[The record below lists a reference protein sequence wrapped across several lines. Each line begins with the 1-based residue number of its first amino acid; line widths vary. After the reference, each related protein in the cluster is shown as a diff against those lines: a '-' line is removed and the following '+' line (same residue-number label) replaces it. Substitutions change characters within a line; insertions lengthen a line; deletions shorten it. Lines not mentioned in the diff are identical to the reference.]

1 MTGLEVRVQTWF
13 RAAVE
18 VVYSFFSFVL
28 VAFPFLALG
37 DDAFGEPLGVAVA
50 PLALLAGV
58 AGIVTFR
65 VQDRSFEHLGHFVVA
80 AFGAGVGWVIALTSL
95 LYVTDLPVGPRDPL
109 PLFVAWTLAL
119 ATAAALVY
127 RGDDALA

>member
-1 MTGLEVRVQTWF
+1 MQTWF
-13 RAAVE
+13 GAAVE

-58 AGIVTFR
+58 VGMAAFR
-65 VQDRSFEHLGHFVVA
+65 LQDRSFERLGHFVVG
-80 AFGAGVGWVIALTSL
+80 AFGTGVVWVIVLTSF
-95 LYVTDLPVGPRDPL
+95 LYVTDLPVQPRDPL

-119 ATAAALVY
+119 ATAGVLVY
-127 RGDDALA
+127 RGDDAFA

>member
-13 RAAVE
+13 GAAVE

-28 VAFPFLALG
+28 VSFPFLALG
-37 DDAFGEPLGVAVA
+37 DDAFGEPLGLAVA

-58 AGIVTFR
+58 VGMTAFR
-65 VQDRSFEHLGHFVVA
+65 LQDRSFEHLGHFVVG
-80 AFGAGVGWVIALTSL
+80 AFGTGVVWVIVITSL

-119 ATAAALVY
+119 GTAAVLVY
-127 RGDDALA
+127 RGDDAFA

>member
-1 MTGLEVRVQTWF
+1 MQTWF
-13 RAAVE
+13 GAAVE

-28 VAFPFLALG
+28 VSFPFLALG

-58 AGIVTFR
+58 VGMAAFR
-65 VQDRSFEHLGHFVVA
+65 LQDRSFEHLGHFVVA
-80 AFGAGVGWVIALTSL
+80 AFGAGVVWVIVLTSA
-95 LYVTDLPVGPRDPL
+95 LYVTDLPIGPRDPL

-119 ATAAALVY
+119 GTSLLLVY
-127 RGDDALA
+127 RGEDALA